1 MFVDGTFVGIVDV
14 LRKRMWDEKR
24 RRKGRQTHEKS
35 TSSYTEFRI
44 VNTF

>member
-1 MFVDGTFVGIVDV
+1 MFVNGTFVGIVDV

-24 RRKGRQTHEKS
+24 RKGRQTHERN

-44 VNTF
+44 ANTF